1 MPQICPP
8 SEISETTQI
17 RRQERVDR
25 REETEVGM
33 EREERVE
40 RKK

>member
-1 MPQICPP
+1 MHSKEERYI
-8 SEISETTQI
+8 EE
-17 RRQERVDR
+17 RGQERVDR